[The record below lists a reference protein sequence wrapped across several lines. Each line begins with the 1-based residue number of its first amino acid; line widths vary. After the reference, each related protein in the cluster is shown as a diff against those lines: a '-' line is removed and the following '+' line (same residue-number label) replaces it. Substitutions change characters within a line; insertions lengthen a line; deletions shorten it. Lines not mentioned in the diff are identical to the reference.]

1 MARGRRWAPKSFL
14 TCRQLWHWHL
24 GDGSSRGNRRNRNSA
39 GRGGIPAKDIHTILH
54 SLNASFQLW
63 TCESSFLMF
72 LQRRAPTDAL
82 QDFSRFRTWILR
94 GNQTQAGKAGLKEH
108 QMIHEARA
116 LLTKPLGSSS
126 KRKSTSLLSH
136 QGKVGVGEKTWK
148 NKTHAYRKNYSCR
161 RVTFTDPLKGDL
173 ISLILFNEIFTV
185 EAHESPRECK
195 EGIGEGH
202 EIPSLGGQFRS
213 ALRTFIVLSNGS
225 PSPSEFES
233 NIRNQIKLFWPMAF
247 YNRFEA
253 HLRSSWKIE
262 DDHHVSTH
270 GTSKPQAHH
279 RCSCL
284 VRGWDVW
291 SMEQSQKLAYRLY
304 MVSLLMACSKK
315 RNNYLFVMP
324 LCRHALWNAI
334 GVSKWVSRVLDT
346 RCMSPFCQRPWDL
359 AHGHQHVFWIISLTF
374 AET

>member
-1 MARGRRWAPKSFL
+1 
-14 TCRQLWHWHL
+14 
-24 GDGSSRGNRRNRNSA
+24 
-39 GRGGIPAKDIHTILH
+39 
-54 SLNASFQLW
+54 
-63 TCESSFLMF
+63 MF

-213 ALRTFIVLSNGS
+213 AFRTFIVLSNGS

-324 LCRHALWNAI
+324 LYAAMPSEMLAFP
-334 GVSKWVSRVLDT
+334 RVLDT
-346 RCMSPFCQRPWDL
+346 RCMSPLFCQRPWDL